1 MDQLHHTKNS
11 QNAALIE
18 IDEGIRLHI
27 TWAQKVFQYLVLKT
41 PAEPQFSA
49 KESHLSSSSV
59 RPPTDSQVGD
69 ISEWQ

>member
-41 PAEPQFSA
+41 PTEPQFSE
-49 KESHLSSSSV
+49 KEIPSETSSKLLKIHA
-59 RPPTDSQVGD
+59 Q
-69 ISEWQ
+69 